1 MTTNSGAPSAY
12 DGPGDRRAARPI
24 VRGQSGVVS
33 AGHYLAAAA
42 GYEILREGG
51 NAVDAGVA
59 AGLVTNVVH
68 HDYTSFGGVAPII
81 LYSASD
87 ESVHT
92 ISGLGRWPKAASL
105 EHFRE
110 THGGTFP
117 QGILRSVVP
126 AAPDAW
132 ITALLEHGSLSFG
145 EVAQAAIRF
154 AREGYPMYEF
164 QRENLRHAREQYE
177 AYPDTAEIFL
187 PQGRLPEVGDIVV
200 QEDLAGT
207 LERLAD
213 AESAAGDRE
222 SGLRAAR
229 EYFYEGPIAEEIA
242 AFSEAEGGFMRASDL
257 AEFSVGTEDPV
268 RVHYGGFDVYT
279 CGPWCQG
286 PVLAQAL
293 KILERFDLREM
304 GHNSAEYLHT
314 VLEALKLAFA
324 DREWYYGDPD
334 FVDVP
339 IDELVSDGY
348 TERRARRI
356 DRDRAHTELPPPGET
371 AGGSPDVFD
380 LEHLEADPADSS
392 LFRQDTSYIAAMD
405 DAGNTFSATPS
416 DGCGGTPLVPGLGI
430 PLSTRGRQSRLDP
443 RHPARLEPR
452 KRPRLTPSPALV
464 MKDGEPFMAIGTP
477 GGDVQ
482 PQAMLQVLLNRIE
495 FGMNPQEATEA
506 PRVATYSFPSSWS
519 PNRYY
524 PGVSAGED
532 RIPDAVF
539 DRLTERGHR
548 MQRWQRLHRAGGVNT
563 VVRDPETGLMEAGAD
578 PRRESYA
585 VGE

>member
-1 MTTNSGAPSAY
+1 
-12 DGPGDRRAARPI
+12 
-24 VRGQSGVVS
+24 VS

-177 AYPDTAEIFL
+177 AYPDPAEIFL

-339 IDELVSDGY
+339 MDELVSGSY
-348 TERRARRI
+348 ASRRARRI
-356 DRDRAHTELPPPGET
+356 DPGEAFTELPPPGET
-371 AGGSPDVFD
+371 SGGRPETFD
-380 LEHLEADPADSS
+380 LDHLRTEPTIPESP
-392 LFRQDTSYIAAMD
+392 FHQDTSYVAAMD
-405 DAGNTFSATPS
+405 AEGNVFSATPS
-416 DGCGGTPLVPGLGI
+416 DSAAGTPIVPELGI
-430 PLSTRGRQSRLDP
+430 PLSTRGTQSRLDP
-443 RHPARLEPR
+443 RHPSSLEPW
-452 KRPRLTPSPALV
+452 KRPRLTPNPALV
-464 MKDGEPFMAIGTP
+464 LKDGEPFMALGTP

-482 PQAMLQVLLNRIE
+482 PQAMLQVFLNQIV
-495 FGMNPQEATEA
+495 FGMNPQQAIEA
-506 PRVATYSFPSSWS
+506 PRVATYDFPASFAPH
-519 PNRYY
+519 NYY
-524 PGVSAGED
+524 PGVSAAEA
-532 RIPDAVF
+532 RIPEETFGELEARNHV
-539 DRLTERGHR
+539 
-548 MQRWQRLHRAGGVNT
+548 MQRWERLYLAGGVNA
-563 VVRDPETGLMEAGAD
+563 VLRDAETGVLHAGAD
-578 PRRESYA
+578 PRRENYA
-585 VGE
+585 IGK